1 MIAAIEGLRCSV
13 RGEDIEAWMVLNG
26 WALAYRNCSTDYVDQ
41 EQAAQAARKGIW
53 LG

>member
-1 MIAAIEGLRCSV
+1 M
-13 RGEDIEAWMVLNG
+13 RGEDIEAWMVLTV
-26 WALAYRNCSTDYVDQ
+26 WALAYRKYSTDYVDQ